1 MLTLGIC
8 LVAGGTFLTRLVW
21 GNSFWGG
28 GCNYLKTSNL
38 QSYLLA
44 FSGFLCRIIYSISAD
59 FIRFVCSFPALVFAF
74 FCSTFLSFFSSVS
87 QSFSSAICIIFSAIQ
102 SFISYLSKLYCCVA
116 QRCWRELPYSG
127 LFIGRVFHVVFQ
139 RAFALAFWLYAVLG
153 RGLFASKQLLRNA
166 ESLRLCCVLAAIYKV
181 VEDNSWW
188 YNNSCKI
195 WGIRYKV

>member
-1 MLTLGIC
+1 MSVARCNSLNTLV
-8 LVAGGTFLTRLVW
+8 LSKF
-21 GNSFWGG
+21 SMGG

-59 FIRFVCSFPALVFAF
+59 FIRFICSFPALVFAF

-87 QSFSSAICIIFSAIQ
+87 QN
-102 SFISYLSKLYCCVA
+102 FISYLSKLYCRFTP
-116 QRCWRELPYSG
+116 QCWRELPYSG

-139 RAFALAFWLYAVLG
+139 RAFALAFWRYAVPG

-181 VEDNSWW
+181 VKD
-188 YNNSCKI
+188 NSCKI
-195 WGIRYKV
+195 